1 MPIPTAGYTL
11 TRKNL
16 GGMGKVAVHEAPDF
30 GCRLSLTVTAATPD
44 GESYL
49 SLGGFQIG
57 TATFS
62 GRRALYI
69 YAPSLSSPN
78 LERTVWEGV
87 QVEVAEESQVRSL
100 VYNDESVLMGLP
112 AFSSDE
118 LVAGGG
124 IVSLDAGGKILC
136 VDKGTPSET
145 AQAMVGSKR
154 LTIGRF
160 GNVWAVSVHPVVSMP

>member
-11 TRKNL
+11 TNKNL

-30 GCRLSLTVTAATPD
+30 GCRLALTITGATPD
-44 GESYL
+44 GESYI
-49 SLGGFQIG
+49 SLGGFTIG

-62 GRRALYI
+62 GRRALYV
-69 YAPSLSSPN
+69 YAPSLSSPS
-78 LERTVWEGV
+78 LERTIWKGV
-87 QVEVAEESQVRSL
+87 QVEVAEDSQIRSL
-100 VYNDESVLMGLP
+100 VYNDGSVLMGLP
-112 AFSSDE
+112 TFSSSE
-118 LVAGGG
+118 LVVGGG
-124 IVSLDAGGKILC
+124 IVSIDADGKILC

-160 GNVWAVSVHPVVSMP
+160 GDVWAVSVHPVV

>member
-1 MPIPTAGYTL
+1 MPITTAGYTL
-11 TRKNL
+11 IRKNL

-30 GCRLSLTVTAATPD
+30 GCRLSLIITEAVPD
-44 GESYL
+44 GESYI
-49 SLGGFQIG
+49 SLGGFRIG

-62 GRRALYI
+62 DRRALYI
-69 YAPSLSSPN
+69 YNPSLSSPE

-87 QVEVAEESQVRSL
+87 QVEVAEESQIRSL
-100 VYNDESVLMGLP
+100 VYNDESIIVGLP
-112 AFSSDE
+112 TLSSDE

-124 IVSLDAGGKILC
+124 FVSLDADGKILC
-136 VDKGTPSET
+136 IDKGAPSET

-160 GNVWAVSVHPVVSMP
+160 GNVWAVSTHPVT